1 MRKTF
6 TVLGALAM
14 LLAVVAP
21 AQASDLG
28 TTAVACSGN
37 PIYTGSAGGVGQL
50 KIFYNSTSGGTNS
63 ACYYHIGAAAG
74 VPAQTYVEIARCTET
89 SGEGTKACTETAVD
103 TDGPENWSKFAGP
116 VGVVNTN
123 NVCVR
128 AYGFILWNG
137 VFREVDSGRQGC
149 PRP

>member
-1 MRKTF
+1 MRKAF

-21 AQASDLG
+21 ARADVGAAAFS
-28 TTAVACSGN
+28 CSGSN
-37 PIYTGSAGGVGQL
+37 TYTGSAGGVGQL
-50 KIFYNSTSGGTNS
+50 KIFYSSANGGTNT

-74 VPAQTYVEIARCTET
+74 VPAQTYVLIERCAET
-89 SGEGTKACTETAVD
+89 SGEGVKSCTTTALD
-103 TDGPENWSKFAGP
+103 EDGPGDWSKLAGP
-116 VGVVNTN
+116 VGVVNTAR
-123 NVCVR
+123 VCVR

-149 PRP
+149 PN